1 MTSSKAVGSENLL
14 ELLKNYC
21 RVEDSKK
28 SIVVGVIGFPNV
40 GKSSIINSMT
50 RSQKVGVS
58 STPGYTKTMQ
68 EVSKL
73 FKIKGYLR

>member
-1 MTSSKAVGSENLL
+1 MTSNKAVGSENLL

-50 RSQKVGVS
+50 RSKMVGVS
-58 STPGYTKTMQ
+58 STPGFTKQMQ
-68 EVSKL
+68 EVINIL
-73 FKIKGYLR
+73 II

>member
-1 MTSSKAVGSENLL
+1 MTSSKAVGSDQLL

-21 RVEDSKK
+21 RIEDSKK

-50 RSQKVGVS
+50 RSSKMGVS
-58 STPGYTKTMQ
+58 ATPGFTKEMQ
-68 EVSKL
+68 EVKNNIL
-73 FKIKGYLR
+73 NYF